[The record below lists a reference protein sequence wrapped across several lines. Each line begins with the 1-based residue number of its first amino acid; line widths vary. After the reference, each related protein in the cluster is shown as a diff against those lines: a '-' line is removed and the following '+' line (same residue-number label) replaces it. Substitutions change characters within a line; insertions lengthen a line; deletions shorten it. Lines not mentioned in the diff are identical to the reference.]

1 MKHFAPPIAVDLL
14 AEAVERARGDLHRT
28 IPLKQRCRNFWSA
41 VKAARNL
48 GASDVVESDFAQ
60 LAAETGLTADLGR
73 HAGETIEHLARW
85 ALLKRN
91 PFE

>member
-14 AEAVERARGDLHRT
+14 EQTVERARADLDRPL
-28 IPLKQRCRNFWSA
+28 PLKQRARNFWSA
-41 VKAARNL
+41 VKAARDL
-48 GASDVVESDFAQ
+48 GAGDVVEAEFAQ
-60 LAAETGLTADLGR
+60 LAAETGLSADLGR
-73 HAGETIEHLARW
+73 HGGETIEHLARW

>member
-1 MKHFAPPIAVDLL
+1 VKHFAPPIAVDLL
-14 AEAVERARGDLHRT
+14 AQAVERTRGDLDQSL
-28 IPLKQRCRNFWSA
+28 PLKQRVRNFWSA
-41 VKAARNL
+41 VKAARDL
-48 GASDVVESDFAQ
+48 GSSDVVGSDFAQ
-60 LAAETGLTADLGR
+60 LAAETELTADLGR